1 MKKILS
7 GLFKYHLVPII
18 FSLFLIYC
26 LNAVGSRFIVNGSAP
41 ETEIITGT
49 ASSERG
55 MFDNCSER
63 QAQIE
68 LIGSLQNKKKL
79 TVFGSSEFQ
88 SLPYS
93 CFFFLPD
100 SIGIKT
106 TGFGHAYH
114 QNLSIA
120 CELLAAGDQLNGA
133 NVCVIL
139 SPGWFQTEG
148 TNIEAFLEFVRPE
161 FIRSIIHNPSIP
173 ESNKLHLAKYVHD
186 HFGDINDP
194 SKELI
199 YLNSMSIYAN
209 NKWVPN
215 TFNEYSLQKIKKVKY
230 RVASLDGH
238 GRNGKGPRFDSW
250 EITKKRLQQEFLR
263 SCTNNSIYVDS
274 SYYSTYLLQ
283 DGEYKKSKTDPIA
296 LGDEFNDFK
305 LVVEILKRHK
315 CNATFILQPLNPYHF
330 EGLKE
335 FDEVR
340 ARIKSELNQ
349 ANFPFLDLFVTT
361 PKKYTPGIL
370 KDIMHPSD
378 RGWMDMNA
386 FLTDHYKKLYE

>member
-1 MKKILS
+1 MKKILT
-7 GLFKYHLVPII
+7 GLFSYHLVPII
-18 FSLFLIYC
+18 LSLFLIYC
-26 LNAVGSRFIVNGSAP
+26 LTAVVSRFLVNDLAP
-41 ETEIITGT
+41 KTEIISGV

-55 MFDNCSER
+55 VLDNCSQK

-68 LIGSLQNKKKL
+68 LIGSLQNKEKL
-79 TVFGSSEFQ
+79 TIFGSSELQ
-88 SLPYS
+88 SLPYT
-93 CFFFLPD
+93 CYFFLPD

-120 CELLAAGDQLNGA
+120 CELLAAGDKLNGA
-133 NVCVIL
+133 NVCIIL

-173 ESNKLHLAKYVHD
+173 KSNKVHLAKYVHD

-199 YLNSMSIYAN
+199 YLNSMSIYEN
-209 NKWVPN
+209 NSWFPN
-215 TFNEYSLQKIKKVKY
+215 TFQEYSLKKIKKVVYK
-230 RVASLDGH
+230 VTSAQFAKPSH
-238 GRNGKGPRFDSW
+238 HKPFDW
-250 EITKKRLQQEFLR
+250 NKTKKRLQAEFLR

-274 SYYSTYLLQ
+274 AYYSTYLLA
-283 DGEYKKSKTDPIA
+283 DGNYKKSKVDPIE
-296 LGDEFNDFK
+296 LGAEFNDFK

-315 CNATFILQPLNPYHF
+315 CNATFILQPLNPYHYD
-330 EGLKE
+330 GLNA
-335 FDEVR
+335 FDQVR
-340 ARIKSELNQ
+340 AQIKSELSKSG
-349 ANFPFLDLFVTT
+349 FPFLDLFVTNQ
-361 PKKYTPGIL
+361 KEYTPGIL

-378 RGWMDMNA
+378 RGWMDINV

>member
-1 MKKILS
+1 MKKILL
-7 GLFKYHLVPII
+7 GLFTYHLIPII
-18 FSLFLIYC
+18 LSIFLIYC
-26 LNAVGSRFIVNGSAP
+26 LNVIGSRFVGSGGKP
-41 ETEIITGT
+41 ETEIISGK

-55 MFDNCSER
+55 MFDNCSKR

-68 LIGSLQNKKKL
+68 LIGSLQNKQKL

-88 SLPYS
+88 SLPYT

-133 NVCVIL
+133 NVCVVL
-139 SPGWFQTEG
+139 SPGWFETEG

-173 ESNKLHLAKYVHD
+173 KSNKLHLAKYVHD

-199 YLNSMSIYAN
+199 YLNGMHIYEN
-209 NKWVPN
+209 NPLIPN
-215 TFNEYSLQKIKKVKY
+215 TFHGYSLQKIKNVRYEVTSAQWAKPSHRKPVDWN
-230 RVASLDGH
+230 A
-238 GRNGKGPRFDSW
+238 
-250 EITKKRLQQEFLR
+250 TKKRLQQEFLR

-274 SYYSTYLLQ
+274 AYYATYLVK
-283 DGEYKKSKTDPIA
+283 DGTYKKSKTDPIE
-296 LGDEFNDFK
+296 LGAEFDDFK

-330 EGLKE
+330 EGLNE
-335 FDEVR
+335 FDQVR
-340 ARIKSELNQ
+340 AQIKSELNK
-349 ANFPFLDLFVTT
+349 AGFPFLDLFVTD
-361 PKKYTPGIL
+361 KKEYTPGLL

-386 FLTDHYKKLYE
+386 FLTEHYKRLYE